1 MNLVDFFYAANGA
14 NDIDELSGVWLAFIG
29 EFGLDRFMMSE
40 ISGCSDAGAHKLDLM
55 VNYPSAWLERYR
67 SNHYENYDPVVRMGL
82 LSQQPFTWQNALGR
96 FHNPEASLVM
106 AEARDFG
113 LLDGIG
119 LSFRP
124 SNGRMTGIGFA
135 SSGPEIQCSPV
146 DLRIL
151 NAASCE
157 FYVRYEK
164 LSGLSGVRIALSERE
179 VEVLR
184 WIAAGKTKS
193 EVADILCVSG
203 ACVKRHCESAFRK
216 LDVNS
221 LAYAVARAIGLG
233 LIDPP

>member
-14 NDIDELSGVWLAFIG
+14 KSADELTLSWLDFMG
-29 EFGLDRFMMSE
+29 EFGLDRFTISE
-40 ISGCSDAGAHKLDLM
+40 LSTSADTGAHRLDLL
-55 VNYPSAWLERYR
+55 VNYPAAWLEHYQA
-67 SNHYENYDPVVRMGL
+67 NHYEKHDPVVRMGL
-82 LSQQPFTWQNALGR
+82 HELQPFSWKAAVSQYHDRQGL
-96 FHNPEASLVM
+96 LVM
-106 AEARDFG
+106 SEARDFG

-124 SNGRMTGIGFA
+124 ATGRTSGIGFA
-135 SSGPEIQCSPV
+135 SSGPEIRCAPV

-151 NAASCE
+151 YAASCE
-157 FYVRYEK
+157 FYTTYEK
-164 LSGLSGVRIALSERE
+164 LSGLSGMRVALSDRE